1 MAKGN
6 FEPEKESI
14 TKGQAFWGLL
24 VFIGLIAAVVV
35 WFSSLLSGDV
45 MEATDYVSEEAV
57 ETFKEVIVEEG
68 AQVSEE
74 EKAAE
79 AEGIVVENLGEY
91 KIEAV
96 ESVEGDWRALRVL
109 DSEAVAAEEY
119 GITVDGLIDETFIN
133 LKVRYP
139 SEGEGSAVFYLP
151 ADREELKA
159 FLHDVTQPG
168 DNEWIVRLAKD
179 DWAALVEAYGID
191 QLGLALTS
199 EEAGTETKVY
209 IFIPEFDKKSK

>member
-45 MEATDYVSEEAV
+45 MEATDYVSKEAV
-57 ETFKEVIVEEG
+57 EAFKEVVVEEG
-68 AQVSEE
+68 AQVSETE
-74 EKAAE
+74 EVAE
-79 AEGIVVENLGEY
+79 PEGIVVENLGVY
-91 KIEAV
+91 KLELL
-96 ESVEGDWRALRVL
+96 ESVEGDWRTLRVL

-119 GITVDGLIDETFIN
+119 GITVDGLMDETFFY
-133 LKVRYP
+133 LRVRYP
-139 SEGEGSAVFYLP
+139 AEGDGFATFYLP
-151 ADREELKA
+151 GDREGLKA

-168 DNEWIVRLAKD
+168 DNEWIVRLRKD
-179 DWAALVEAYGID
+179 DWVALVDAYGID

-199 EEAGTETKVY
+199 EEVGTENKVY